1 MTYLQSLRGGY
12 VITDLA
18 VWEFTDNKENVCHIT
33 EQLAKA
39 IIVSYNMGNFG
50 PDSFN
55 FGTNSDEDSEE

>member
-1 MTYLQSLRGGY
+1 MTFLQNLRGAY
-12 VITDLA
+12 VINELA
-18 VWEFTDNKENVCHIT
+18 VWEFTGNKENICHIS

-55 FGTNSDEDSEE
+55 FGVTSDEEKEG